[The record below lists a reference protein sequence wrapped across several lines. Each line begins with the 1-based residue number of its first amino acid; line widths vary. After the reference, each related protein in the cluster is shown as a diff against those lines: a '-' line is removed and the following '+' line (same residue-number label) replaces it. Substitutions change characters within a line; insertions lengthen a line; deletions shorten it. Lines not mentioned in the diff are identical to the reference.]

1 MMIAYDLFAET
12 NPAFGA
18 YGLLGFCRKFI
29 AAEGRQPNFAL
40 SYIALPI
47 ALSDD
52 LDSSFE
58 ETTALTGLLSWLNRY
73 PDVRVDLGAR
83 LEASKDI
90 VSAALRFS
98 LSAGA
103 LVFEPDGTLRLGAR
117 KPVQAPADNLPQNAK
132 RALKRAERLG
142 TWMGKAGST
151 ATIFSAFGVTP

>member
-1 MMIAYDLFAET
+1 MIVAYDLFAET

-29 AAEGRQPNFAL
+29 AAGGRQPNFAL

-83 LEASKDI
+83 LEASKNI
-90 VSAALRFS
+90 VSAALRFA

-103 LVFEPDGTLRLGAR
+103 LVFEPDGTLSLGAR

-132 RALKRAERLG
+132 RVLKRAERLG